1 MKIKLFLSLISV
13 SVLIISCT
21 PSKFFIDEDF
31 KNASPESRL
40 IVTKVNEIDISQ
52 ALELFTLDNL
62 RIVRNT
68 FFEYQ
73 RNYLPI
79 ELRNISKFK
88 SVSTS
93 SYSIPPQFEKKEF
106 VVNEEEKVEIMVPKS
121 SLKYEQEG
129 IDYVLFFEDYKIGFE
144 LEEIDSSDPAKV
156 VSTEKLPGLE
166 PLLKPNKLYKL
177 EFVIRN
183 KYFIYDNKNAKVV
196 IAGNAVIK
204 ERYSPEMNLEKVLI
218 ESLNGLAKR
227 VINKTPFAK

>member
-1 MKIKLFLSLISV
+1 MKIKLFLSVISV

-21 PSKFFIDEDF
+21 PSKFYIDDDF
-31 KNASPESRL
+31 KNAAPESGL

-62 RIVRNT
+62 RKVRNT

-73 RNYLPI
+73 RDYLPI

-88 SVSTS
+88 SVYTS
-93 SYSIPPQFEKKEF
+93 SYSVPPQFDKKEF
-106 VVNEEEKVEIMVPKS
+106 VVNEEEKVEIMAPKS
-121 SLKYEQEG
+121 SLKYEREG
-129 IDYVLFFEDYKIGFE
+129 VDYVLFFEDYKIGFE

-196 IAGNAVIK
+196 IAGNAVVK

>member
-1 MKIKLFLSLISV
+1 MKIKLFISIISV

-21 PSKFFIDEDF
+21 PSKFYIDSDF
-31 KNASPESRL
+31 KDALPDSRL
-40 IVTKVNEIDISQ
+40 IVTSVNEIDISQ

-62 RIVRNT
+62 RNVRNT
-68 FFEYQ
+68 FYEYQ
-73 RNYLPI
+73 RDYLPV

-88 SVSTS
+88 NISSS

-121 SLKYEQEG
+121 SLKYEQER

-183 KYFIYDNKNAKVV
+183 KYFIYDNNNSKVV
-196 IAGNAVIK
+196 IAGNAVVK
-204 ERYSPEMNLEKVLI
+204 ERYSPEMNLEKVII

-227 VINKTPFAK
+227 VISKTPFAK

>member
-1 MKIKLFLSLISV
+1 MKIKLLLSVISV

-21 PSKFFIDEDF
+21 PSKFYIDDDF
-31 KNASPESRL
+31 KNAAPESRL

-62 RIVRNT
+62 RKVRNT

-73 RNYLPI
+73 RDYLPI

-93 SYSIPPQFEKKEF
+93 SYSIPPQFEKKEY
-106 VVNEEEKVEIMVPKS
+106 VVNEKENVEIMIPKTP
-121 SLKYEQEG
+121 LKFEQQG
-129 IDYVLFFEDYKIGFE
+129 VDYVLFFEDYKIGFE
-144 LEEIDSSDPAKV
+144 LEEMDSSDPAKV

-183 KYFIYDNKNAKVV
+183 KYFIYDNNNAKVV
-196 IAGNAVIK
+196 IAGNAIVK
-204 ERYSPEMNLEKVLI
+204 ERYSPEMNLEKILF

-227 VINKTPFAK
+227 VINKTPFSK

>member
-1 MKIKLFLSLISV
+1 MKIKLFLSVISV

-21 PSKFFIDEDF
+21 PSKFYIDDDF
-31 KNASPESRL
+31 KNAAPESGL

-62 RIVRNT
+62 RKVRNT

-73 RNYLPI
+73 RDYLPI

-93 SYSIPPQFEKKEF
+93 SYSVPPQFDKKEF

-121 SLKYEQEG
+121 SLKYEREG
-129 IDYVLFFEDYKIGFE
+129 VDYVLFFEDYKIGFE

-196 IAGNAVIK
+196 IAGNAVVK